1 MNKALRHEQGCKIS
15 FLKKKTEKPKKISNK
30 QRNFCVR
37 FLRESKRDYF
47 SQCDHRIL
55 SGKINLEIRKSC
67 YFEKTFHKEPIS
79 LLSKDKIISKETRLI
94 QTFNSFFNNLA
105 ENFQESSEKSMVY

>member
-15 FLKKKTEKPKKISNK
+15 FLKKKTEKPKKNCNK

-79 LLSKDKIISKETRLI
+79 LLSKDKIISEETRLI

-105 ENFQESSEKSMVY
+105 ENFQKSSEKSMVF